1 MLQKCEERTSPW
13 CVYALDGCF
22 RDNTSREVV
31 HTKWIIRNLDWFSLK
46 HKNKRKQTHKHKWK
60 HPRHKHKHKKKRK
73 KNEPSYLS
81 WAVFTCNALDISIS
95 TRKTKQSG
103 GHDTTLKIEVVL
115 SLLCSAQIQISWILF
130 NMLRG
135 HCCCTKNGYVTRA
148 QPLPQHV
155 RALWPLNV
163 SLRVCRPQFKALW
176 LYKPIEN
183 ISASV
188 RYSGKCVWRAVK

>member
-135 HCCCTKNGYVTRA
+135 ALLLHKKTGMSHEHNRCRNMFALYGLSTC
-148 QPLPQHV
+148 PLECV
-155 RALWPLNV
+155 DLN
-163 SLRVCRPQFKALW
+163 SKLCGCINL
-176 LYKPIEN
+176 
-183 ISASV
+183 
-188 RYSGKCVWRAVK
+188 